1 MTEEEEAAVENLL
14 AGPLRKKQLKNEVQR
29 RIQREIDTYWREKIS
44 SLVMQGDFLGL
55 LIEEDSNVSWKSIL
69 WGLPKGVAKFV
80 LNAGLNTLPTGD
92 NLKRWGKRTTD
103 ACKVCRGSGR
113 QTLHHLLS
121 SCSSSLEQ
129 GRYTF
134 RHDSCLRTIS
144 DFLTGR
150 LDVGYE
156 IFTDLAGR
164 GSRASGT
171 VPLDVIPTTQRP
183 DIVVLS
189 RTDRRIVIFE
199 LTVPWDS
206 NVSNAHQLKMNKYAA
221 LVDDLEN
228 AGYRVYLFCFEV
240 TVRGQITKANKARLK
255 SFLFRVSPARRSD
268 FAKLAN
274 GVSKAALL
282 GSFSIFCARDEVQWS
297 IGGDVSVQL

>member
-1 MTEEEEAAVENLL
+1 MVENLL

-29 RIQREIDTYWREKIS
+29 RIQQETDTYWREKIAT
-44 SLVMQGDFLGL
+44 LVMQGDFLGL
-55 LIEEDSNVSWKSIL
+55 LVEEDSNVSWKSIL

-92 NLKRWGKRTTD
+92 NLKRWGKRTSD
-103 ACKVCRGSGR
+103 ACKVCRGLGR

-121 SCSSSLEQ
+121 SCNASLEQ

-144 DFLTGR
+144 DSLMGK
-150 LDVGYE
+150 LNGGYE
-156 IFTDLAGR
+156 IFTDLTGR

-171 VPLDVIPTTQRP
+171 VPLDVVPTTQRP
-183 DIVVLS
+183 DIVILN
-189 RTDRRIVIFE
+189 RTDRRIVLFE

-206 NVSNAHQLKMNKYAA
+206 NVGNAHQLKMDKYAA
-221 LVDDLEN
+221 LVGDLEN
-228 AGYRVYLFCFEV
+228 AGYRVNLFCFEV
-240 TVRGQITKANKARLK
+240 SVRGQITKANKARLK
-255 SFLFRVSPARRSD
+255 SFLFHVSPARRSV
-268 FAKLAN
+268 FMKLAN
-274 GVSKAALL
+274 AISKAALL
-282 GSFSIFCARDEVQWS
+282 GSFSIYCARDEVQWS